1 MPALRAIALPV
12 VLLAIAAAAAFAC
25 APQAPAANLGDQ
37 NQAGSGGG
45 QGQETSTTVP
55 KPAQT
60 TPKALNDTCIGK
72 AGFTFD
78 DGQDCDKCMSDQDG
92 CCQKLVAC
100 FKDDPQCAA
109 LQKCVDD
116 CSGTGGGT
124 GGGDAGPSGPGKTV
138 FVSELYP
145 SINPTCGS
153 CHAAGTG
160 GAPIFF
166 GATADATYTLFR
178 AQGFQ
183 VGGEL
188 VNKGP
193 HAGPP
198 LQAAQVALVQKWQ
211 TAEGGGGGGTGTGT
225 GGGMGDGGGGADAG
239 LTGKQCKDACKVQ
252 YAAALPTWDAYH
264 DDVQDPMPVS
274 CNEPVTSL
282 RAGAR

>member
-1 MPALRAIALPV
+1 MPVLRAIAVPV
-12 VLLAIAAAAAFAC
+12 VSLTIAAAAAFAC
-25 APQAPAANLGDQ
+25 APSAPAQNLGGES
-37 NQAGSGGG
+37 QAGSGD
-45 QGQETSTTVP
+45 GQEQGEETSQTVP
-55 KPAQT
+55 KT
-60 TPKALNDTCIGK
+60 NTPTGAKKPVNDTCIGK

-78 DGQDCDKCMSDQDG
+78 DGQTCDKCMSEQDG
-92 CCQKLVAC
+92 CCQKLIAC

-124 GGGDAGPSGPGKTV
+124 GGGDGGTAAGPGKPV
-138 FVSELYP
+138 FVNELYP
-145 SINPTCGS
+145 SLKTTCES
-153 CHAAGTG
+153 CHLAGTG

-178 AQGFQ
+178 GQGFQ

-198 LQAAQVALVQKWQ
+198 LQPAQVTLVQKWQ
-211 TAEGGGGGGTGTGT
+211 TAEAGGTGGGGGGGTGSGGGTGT
-225 GGGMGDGGGGADAG
+225 GGGTGGGAEAG

-252 YAAALPTWDAYH
+252 YAAALPKWDAYQ
-264 DDVQDPMPVS
+264 VCITTTCKTQ
-274 CNEPVTSL
+274 CQ
-282 RAGAR
+282 